1 MTQVLAQTAVFIV
14 LYQTVI
20 FIISLVYERND
31 VADIAWGGGFIAL
44 IIFLFVAFSPTVYAC
59 IPYLLCCCWGTRLSI
74 YLFLRNRHKPEDFRY
89 RAWREA
95 WGKNF
100 YIRSYLQVF
109 LLQGFFMWLI
119 SIPLQ
124 IAAITVI
131 WQGWVMLGVGVAIW
145 LLGFYWQALGDAQ
158 LMKFGKIKQPG
169 EIMQTGLWKYS
180 RHPNYFG
187 EILMWWGIGAM
198 VFPQPL
204 GWLALIGPLTITWLL
219 TSVSGVPMLE
229 KKYRN
234 HAGYQQYK
242 TQTPAL
248 FPDLRKMVLTK
259 K

>member
-1 MTQVLAQTAVFIV
+1 
-14 LYQTVI
+14 
-20 FIISLVYERND
+20 
-31 VADIAWGGGFIAL
+31 
-44 IIFLFVAFSPTVYAC
+44 
-59 IPYLLCCCWGTRLSI
+59 
-74 YLFLRNRHKPEDFRY
+74 
-89 RAWREA
+89 
-95 WGKNF
+95 
-100 YIRSYLQVF
+100 
-109 LLQGFFMWLI
+109 MWLI

-124 IAAITVI
+124 IAAITHNWECRI
-131 WQGWVMLGVGVAIW
+131 MLVAGIAIW

-158 LMKFGKIKQPG
+158 LMQFGKTKEPG
-169 EIMQTGLWKYS
+169 AIMQTGLWKYS

-187 EILMWWGIGAM
+187 EILMWWGIGCM

-248 FPDLRKMVLTK
+248 FPDIRKMVLTK

>member
-1 MTQVLAQTAVFIV
+1 MAQVLVHSAILIA
-14 LYQTVI
+14 LYQTLI
-20 FIISLVYERND
+20 FIISLVYGRND

-44 IIFLFVAFSPTVYAC
+44 MIFLVVAYSPTVNAG
-59 IPYLLCCCWGTRLSI
+59 IVYLVCGIWGARLSV
-74 YLFLRNRHKPEDFRY
+74 YLFIRNRNKPEDFRY
-89 RAWREA
+89 RSWRAA
-95 WGKNF
+95 WGKHF
-100 YIRSYLQVF
+100 FIRSYLQVF

-131 WQGWVMLGVGVAIW
+131 WQGWAALGLGLALW
-145 LLGFYWQALGDAQ
+145 LIGFYWQALGDAQ
-158 LMKFGKIKQPG
+158 LSKFGKIKQPG
-169 EIMQTGLWKYS
+169 AIIQTGLWRYS

-187 EILMWWGIGAM
+187 EIVMWWGIGCM

-229 KKYRN
+229 KKYQN

-248 FPDLRKMVLTK
+248 FPNIRKMLLRKK
-259 K
+259 